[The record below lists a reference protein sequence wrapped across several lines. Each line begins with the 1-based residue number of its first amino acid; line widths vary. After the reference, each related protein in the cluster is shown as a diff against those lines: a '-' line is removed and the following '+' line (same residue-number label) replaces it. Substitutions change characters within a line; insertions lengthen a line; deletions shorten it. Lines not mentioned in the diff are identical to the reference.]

1 MDTTLAERIDRLE
14 QIEALKQLKYRYCA
28 AVDVNYD
35 AAAIA
40 SMFTEDG
47 VWDGGDFGYYSGRD
61 AINKSFMEPNS
72 SVLWMRHCVVNPII
86 DITGDRAQCQW
97 YMWLP
102 KITNDGT
109 SKSFQGGTYV
119 DQCRRV
125 DGRWFFEHMQVRLR
139 KLP

>member
-1 MDTTLAERIDRLE
+1 MDTSLSERIDRLE

-28 AVDVNYD
+28 AVDTNYD

-47 VWDGGDFGYYSGRD
+47 VWDGGDLGYYAGRD
-61 AINKSFMEPNS
+61 AIYKSFMEPNA
-72 SVLWMRHCVVNPII
+72 SVLWMRHGVSNPII
-86 DITGDRAQCQW
+86 DVTGDRAQCQW

-102 KITNDGT
+102 KITTEGT
-109 SKSFQGGTYV
+109 SRSFQGGTHV
-119 DQCRRV
+119 DRCRRV
-125 DGRWFFEHMQVRLR
+125 DGRWLFEYMQVRLL